1 MCQEAGIRVTSLPG
15 PAACITA
22 LTMSG
27 LPTRRFAFEAFLPS
41 DKKEKQAVLK
51 ELETETRTVIMYE
64 APHRL
69 VKPWRSFTGRWETGG
84 FPCAGS

>member
-1 MCQEAGIRVTSLPG
+1 MPGSGDPGDFSAGTCRLYHRADHVGAS
-15 PAACITA
+15 
-22 LTMSG
+22 
-27 LPTRRFAFEAFLPS
+27 TRRFAFEAFLPS